1 MARHGGPHERQTTP
15 PTGHTRGITV
25 MFANRS
31 TRTDFAD
38 TQLMG
43 MESALTFLTAEPS
56 EGDAAETFAQAEAA
70 DRQLLRMVFGVACAT
85 FVLALVTSLH

>member
-1 MARHGGPHERQTTP
+1 
-15 PTGHTRGITV
+15 

-38 TQLMG
+38 TQFMG
-43 MESALTFLTAEPS
+43 MESALTFLTAEPTD
-56 EGDAAETFAQAEAA
+56 GDAAETFAQAEAA
-70 DRQLLRMVFGVACAT
+70 DRHLLRMVFGVACAT